1 MKKLFLLLLGLSFLA
16 ACNSSD
22 SYRIKGQL
30 FGVEDGTM
38 VTLGVIEMNSLETL
52 DSVALKNGK
61 FTFKGETYEPQL
73 AFVLF
78 DVDEAM
84 NGCQLFLENGRI
96 SVSYDAETG
105 TQHIGGT
112 VNNDAFQDFYDG
124 TEVLNDQADELEDKI
139 RMTIATNGDAS
150 TLYSELDD
158 LQNSFKELVASSI
171 EEHPDILFGY
181 QQLIENYSLFA
192 ADEVMPLIEKVAPYH
207 ENDLAMIQLKGMVES
222 QLRVVNGRNYIDFET
237 YILDKKGNH
246 SQKAKLSSYISK
258 NKIVMLDFWASWCT
272 PCMNEVP
279 NLKAAYKKFKS
290 KGFEIVSVSVDEDSE
305 AWKKAVKDKEM
316 DWVQLWNGLDDMEN
330 SPAVQYAVSAIPCTF
345 LIDSDGT
352 IIGRDL
358 RGNELDEALTDYF
371 STH

>member
-1 MKKLFLLLLGLSFLA
+1 MKKLFFLLLGLSFLA
-16 ACNSSD
+16 GCNSSD

-30 FGVEDGTM
+30 YGVADGTM

-61 FTFKGETYEPQL
+61 FTFKGETYEPQQ

-78 DVDEAM
+78 DVDESM
-84 NGCQLFLENGRI
+84 NGCQFFLESGKI
-96 SVSYDAETG
+96 SVSFDAETG
-105 TQHIGGT
+105 TQHISGT

-124 TEVLNDQADELEDKI
+124 TDVLNDQADELEDKI
-139 RMTIATNGDAS
+139 RMTIATNGNAS
-150 TLYSELDD
+150 SLYRELDD

-171 EEHPDILFGY
+171 EKHPDILFGY
-181 QQLIENYSLFA
+181 QQLIDNYTLFD
-192 ADEVMPLIEKVAPYH
+192 ADEIMPLIEMVAPYH
-207 ENDLAMIQLKGMVES
+207 ENDMIMIQLKSLVES

-237 YILDKKGNH
+237 YMLDKKGNH
-246 SQKAKLSSYISK
+246 SQKATLSSYVSK
-258 NKIVMLDFWASWCT
+258 NKIVLLDFWASWGT
-272 PCMNEVP
+272 PCLNNIPYFKEV
-279 NLKAAYKKFKS
+279 YKKFKS
-290 KGFEIVSVSVDEDSE
+290 KGFEIVSLSVDEDSE
-305 AWKKAVKDKEM
+305 AWKKTVKDKEM

-330 SPAVQYAVSAIPCTF
+330 SPAVQYAVSAIPCSF

-358 RGNELDEALTDYF
+358 RGEELDEVLTDYF